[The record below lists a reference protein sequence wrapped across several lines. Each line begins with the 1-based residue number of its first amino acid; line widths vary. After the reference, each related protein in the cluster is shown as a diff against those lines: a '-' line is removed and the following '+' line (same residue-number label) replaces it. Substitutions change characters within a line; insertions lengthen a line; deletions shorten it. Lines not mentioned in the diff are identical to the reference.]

1 MEARALPPR
10 AWARCTSSPPR
21 RMSSLG
27 ALSASAE
34 AGASRG
40 LSINPDSALAYM
52 AARLLGKRA
61 ACGCRYGP
69 DSLGLLLL
77 REAQHHSACLLAAF
91 FHQCLAVKQRFQ
103 LGRLQ
108 SFSLQQHT
116 GEGLKLGLPVLV
128 SFLVIPLAVLHMLT

>member
-1 MEARALPPR
+1 MEARALSSR
-10 AWARCTSSPPR
+10 AWACCTSSHSR
-21 RMSSLG
+21 RMPSLG

-34 AGASRG
+34 PGASRG
-40 LSINPDSALAYM
+40 LSINPDNALAYM
-52 AARLLGKRA
+52 AALLWGKRA

-77 REAQHHSACLLAAF
+77 REAQQHSACLLVAL

-116 GEGLKLGLPVLV
+116 VEGLKLGLPVLV
-128 SFLVIPLAVLHMLT
+128 SFLVVPLAVLHMLN